1 MNMYR
6 PNLRLLSER
15 RLRLANSSPDV
26 KALTCTS
33 FEKDELDK
41 KLASYSS
48 FSLIK
53 KLFPTLSVLRNWS
66 L

>member
-41 KLASYSS
+41 LASYSS

-53 KLFPTLSVLRNWS
+53 KLFPTLSVLRNRS